1 MRVILSS
8 KSPRRKELMDLAEFD
23 YEILVSETDE
33 KIDENLSIEEN
44 SKEIAYSKAKSVFDN
59 TQGNRVVI
67 GADTIVVK
75 DNEIFGKPKS
85 REEAIEMLK
94 KLQNS
99 KHTVYT
105 SLSILV
111 EKNENYKEYKEL
123 YSADVYVKP
132 MQDAEIIN
140 YIDTYNVFDKA
151 GAYAIQSKF
160 AVYIEKID
168 GNYNTII
175 GLPIER
181 IYDIF
186 KENEIY

>member
-1 MRVILSS
+1 MRVILAS

-23 YEILVSETDE
+23 YEIFVSETDE

-67 GADTIVVK
+67 GTDTIVVK

-160 AVYIEKID
+160 AVYIEKIY

-186 KENEIY
+186 KENDIY